1 MRRKPARRPRY
12 RDHPRRRADGRH
24 DRIVG
29 ATVVTLGLL
38 TLPTLLRR
46 KYDKASPAGS
56 SAPPARW
63 PNHPAESDPDPARRH
78 PETSRSERYSR
89 LR

>member
-1 MRRKPARRPRY
+1 MPPEACAAASVS
-12 RDHPRRRADGRH
+12 DHPRRRADGRH
-24 DRIVG
+24 DGIVG

-46 KYDKASPAGS
+46 KYDKGLACGS

-63 PNHPAESDPDPARRH
+63 AKSSRRV
-78 PETSRSERYSR
+78 
-89 LR
+89 